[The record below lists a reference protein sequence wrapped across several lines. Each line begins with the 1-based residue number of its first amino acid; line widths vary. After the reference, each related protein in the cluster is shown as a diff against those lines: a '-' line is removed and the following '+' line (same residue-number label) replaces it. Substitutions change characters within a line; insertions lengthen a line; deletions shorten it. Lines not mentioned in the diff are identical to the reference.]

1 MINALTQCDKF
12 LFNPEP
18 GLRTL
23 PERLFT
29 TTFLVSLFSCGVI
42 HWVLFL
48 QFGNMS
54 FSDTTT
60 DWPTQLIYYQALA
73 TILYEPDIPYFIVP
87 LAGPAGN
94 YFLGNPEIVL
104 SPQIVLLRFLNVGPF
119 VLINTLI
126 MYTIGFFGCL
136 VIRKHY
142 QLSPVPF
149 LVLFLMF
156 NMNGHITSHISAGHS
171 MWNGYF
177 LLPFFCIM

>member
-73 TILYEPDIPYFIVP
+73 TILYEPAIPYFIVP

-119 VLINTLI
+119 VLINTLLC
-126 MYTIGFFGCL
+126 TPLDFSD
-136 VIRKHY
+136 V
-142 QLSPVPF
+142 
-149 LVLFLMF
+149 
-156 NMNGHITSHISAGHS
+156 
-171 MWNGYF
+171 
-177 LLPFFCIM
+177 